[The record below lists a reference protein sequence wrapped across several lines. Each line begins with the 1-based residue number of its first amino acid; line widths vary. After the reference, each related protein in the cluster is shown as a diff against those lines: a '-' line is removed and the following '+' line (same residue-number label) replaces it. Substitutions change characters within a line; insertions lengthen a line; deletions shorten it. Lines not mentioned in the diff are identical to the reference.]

1 MPPRCAAALPSP
13 PPRGSPRASLLL
25 SLLLGRSLASA
36 PVASWNGTFV
46 DPTGTRIEIRQA
58 GSALLASAA
67 HWEVEG
73 SVEGDGT
80 AHLAGL
86 DGRRDPALGDI
97 VWSNGARWAYERHEE
112 EGSPSIAW
120 EGKYVD
126 DTRQSLYIERLRG
139 DEVRV
144 ASSSWEAAGHV
155 KDGTIFLLG
164 HAGHVSRTELMLES
178 KIIIICKRGSVA
190 EAAELWG

>member
-1 MPPRCAAALPSP
+1 MPPRCAPALPSS

-25 SLLLGRSLASA
+25 SLLLGCSHAS
-36 PVASWNGTFV
+36 PSVASWNGTFV

-58 GSALLASAA
+58 GAALLASAA
-67 HWEVEG
+67 DWAVEG
-73 SVEGDGT
+73 SMERDGT

-97 VWSNGARWAYERHEE
+97 VWSNGVRWAYERHE

-126 DTRQSLYIERLRG
+126 DSRQSLYIERLRG